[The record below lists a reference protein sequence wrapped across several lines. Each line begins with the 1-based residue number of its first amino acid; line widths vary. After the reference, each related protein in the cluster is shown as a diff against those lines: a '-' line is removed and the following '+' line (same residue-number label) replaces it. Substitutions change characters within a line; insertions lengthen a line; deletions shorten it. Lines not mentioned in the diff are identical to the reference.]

1 MKEGLGKLNLIYMS
15 TFDGIELLD
24 LKPKEFETLRKNTYQ
39 VSLDNPQ
46 VFREFFNLS
55 PINFPTS
62 EDLNQKGAQSL
73 IFNIGSPPKVQPSKL
88 LRGMSSDDFL
98 ATPMVSIK
106 NIRSRHF
113 SFLETVPL
121 SRNPSENS
129 HVYEAQQQSFSE
141 PPEENDSSQNRFQ
154 DFEYS
159 GTGIFFKADLLVY
172 EQVII

>member
-1 MKEGLGKLNLIYMS
+1 MKEGLGKLNLLYMS

-55 PINFPTS
+55 PLAYPVT
-62 EDLNQKGAQSL
+62 EDQKGAQSL

-113 SFLETVPL
+113 NFLESIPL
-121 SRNPSENS
+121 SRNASESS
-129 HVYEAQQQSFSE
+129 HIYEQTSFNE
-141 PPEENDSSQNRFQ
+141 VPDEDDSNQNRFQ

-172 EQVII
+172 EQVINLRKN